1 MKKKIMMAF
10 FRYSIRGDELELD
23 KLQEKL
29 GLPITLYK
37 KGDIINKYNHN
48 IVQKTNRCVYQKE
61 KSCDS
66 KSSVQAFLTQNIR
79 VLYSKKDLLKEYI
92 KNFTNCLEFIV
103 YADNKTDII
112 LTKTN
117 IKYLSELGLRLTIS
131 FN

>member
-1 MKKKIMMAF
+1 MMAF

-61 KSCDS
+61 KS
-66 KSSVQAFLTQNIR
+66 
-79 VLYSKKDLLKEYI
+79 Y
-92 KNFTNCLEFIV
+92 
-103 YADNKTDII
+103 
-112 LTKTN
+112 
-117 IKYLSELGLRLTIS
+117 
-131 FN
+131 